1 MKTAPSFSVGA
12 WLKKNRASLLVLL
25 AAALLFAGFRFS
37 LREPPAPQLQAGDY
51 AEYEKGTV
59 VSVLSDSTFADE
71 ASDGGYRGEQQLLV
85 DVKSGQYAGKQL
97 LVQNFVGPLYGVPVK
112 EGDGVALII
121 STYADGKIMATVF
134 EYNRIPG
141 LVTVLLLFFAVTL
154 LVAKFFNR

>member
-59 VSVLSDSTFADE
+59 ISVLSDSTFADE
-71 ASDGGYRGEQQLLV
+71 ASDGGYRGDPLRRARQRRRR
-85 DVKSGQYAGKQL
+85 G
-97 LVQNFVGPLYGVPVK
+97 GPHHLHLCRRQDHGHGVRV
-112 EGDGVALII
+112 
-121 STYADGKIMATVF
+121 
-134 EYNRIPG
+134 
-141 LVTVLLLFFAVTL
+141 
-154 LVAKFFNR
+154 

>member
-1 MKTAPSFSVGA
+1 MKTAPAFSVGA
-12 WLKKNRASLLVLL
+12 WLKNNQASLLVLL

-85 DVKSGQYAGKQL
+85 DVTSGQYKGQPHRTFSNGK
-97 LVQNFVGPLYGVPVK
+97 F
-112 EGDGVALII
+112 I
-121 STYADGKIMATVF
+121 SGYSDHYPTFIELK
-134 EYNRIPG
+134 
-141 LVTVLLLFFAVTL
+141 
-154 LVAKFFNR
+154 K